1 MSECLVFLATAW
13 GTRNGGINSFN
24 YDLCKA
30 LANLLAKSGH
40 SDLKVVC
47 IVDEGK
53 KADEGN
59 DAQKSGVELLIIS
72 PSDDLDSDI
81 ENIRARLLLSEMN
94 PKWVVGHDVKTGL
107 KAIELS
113 KYYKVS
119 VAVFHHM
126 DYASY
131 KSLQVK
137 NDEHYVVSQRE
148 ILSAADTVFA
158 VGFKLKELARDIVGE
173 KIPVLEVLP
182 GLADIEA
189 WATPFRFSAITFGRL
204 EQENN
209 LLKQTSLA
217 VASFAQAVATPGNSL
232 NADAGLTV
240 IGLKGEEDEEYE
252 LLYSIV
258 EKYTDIHIP
267 LHPWQYNQDR
277 AKLFDHL
284 RRQTVCLMLS
294 IHDGFGLTGLEAIS
308 AEVPLV
314 LSKNTGL
321 YVAVKN
327 TLGGAGIGCL
337 HPVEIRRPLQGKEY
351 NDKSVEEVAKILLEI
366 AKNKAEAKENA
377 KSLKKQLSE
386 LWTWEN
392 TARQLLKGLGFEE
405 NNSADI
411 SESDTLQQNKPT
423 IETRSES
430 AQTKSEIVLIEQKNS
445 EGENQLPDT
454 LKQDRSNLKMVVNHP
469 VRPKPEVPK
478 FKKEIINLIQYIKL
492 QLESLDK
499 SEIKRIL
506 ERDLPYP
513 AMFEAIASK
522 PTFIRD
528 TLISIRELSE
538 KYNNSS
544 QAVLLSEAYELAN
557 RANRLLDT
565 CFQEIL
571 ILKKSSSRK
580 SSSYTKKIDNLKHLF
595 NQIEQQLANLVS
607 YLEESL
613 FQDVY

>member
-13 GTRNGGINSFN
+13 GTRHGGINSFN

-30 LANLLAKSGH
+30 LAKLLAKLGH

-53 KADEGN
+53 KANEGQ
-59 DAQKSGVELLIIS
+59 DAQESGVELLIVS
-72 PSDDLDSDI
+72 PSDDLDSHID
-81 ENIRARLLLSEMN
+81 NIRGRLLMSEMK
-94 PKWVVGHDVKTGL
+94 PKWVIGHDVKTGL
-107 KAIELS
+107 RAIELS
-113 KYYKVS
+113 KYYQVS

-148 ILSAADTVFA
+148 ILSAAHTVFA
-158 VGFKLKELARDIVGE
+158 VGPKLKELARDIVGE
-173 KIPVLEVLP
+173 KISVIEVLP

-189 WATPFRFSAITFGRL
+189 WITPSRFSAITFGRL

-217 VASFAQAVATPGNSL
+217 VASFAQAVGTPGNSL
-232 NADAGLTV
+232 NADAELTV
-240 IGLKGEEDEEYE
+240 IGFKGEEDEEYQ
-252 LLYSIV
+252 LLNSIV

-267 LHPWQYNQDR
+267 LHPWQYNQNR
-277 AKLFDHL
+277 AKLFEHL
-284 RRQTVCLMLS
+284 RRQTVCMMLS

-308 AEVPLV
+308 AEVPLI
-314 LSKNTGL
+314 LSMNTGL

-337 HPVEIRRPLQGKEY
+337 HPVEVRRPPQGQEY
-351 NDKSVEEVAKILLEI
+351 NDKSVEDVAKVLLKI
-366 AKNKAEAKENA
+366 AKHKAEEKENA

-392 TARQLLKGLGFEE
+392 TARKLLKGLGYEG

-411 SESDTLQQNKPT
+411 SDSDTLLQNKST

-430 AQTKSEIVLIEQKNS
+430 TQTNSEIVLAEQKNS

-454 LKQDRSNLKMVVNHP
+454 LKQDMPNLKIVANHP

-478 FKKEIINLIQYIKL
+478 FKKEIINLIQHIKYHL
-492 QLESLDK
+492 KSLDK
-499 SEIKRIL
+499 SELKRIL

-513 AMFEAIASK
+513 AMFDGIIK

-528 TLISIRELSE
+528 TLTTIRELSE
-538 KYNNSS
+538 QYSNSS
-544 QAVLLSEAYELAN
+544 QSVLLSEAYDLAN
-557 RANRLLDT
+557 RANRLLDI

-571 ILKKSSSRK
+571 ILKKASSRK
-580 SSSYTKKIDNLKHLF
+580 SSLYTKKIDNVKQLF
-595 NQIEQQLANLVS
+595 DQIEQQLSTLVS
-607 YLEESL
+607 HLEEAV
-613 FQDVY
+613 FQDIY